1 MSAAARLISVVEDE
15 DTIREMVRLALA
27 KEGYRT
33 EVFDDG
39 VTAWEEFSRELPD
52 LVIG

>member
-15 DTIREMVRLALA
+15 GTIRELVCLALG

-33 EVFDDG
+33 
-39 VTAWEEFSRELPD
+39 
-52 LVIG
+52 